1 MNVKISDSIK
11 YIGVDD
17 TTLDL
22 FESQYVIPEGISYN
36 SYLIMDEKIALMDT
50 VDVRGKEEWEKNLLE
65 ALGERKV
72 DYVVISHMEPD
83 HAGSLQRVLELFP
96 DVTVVGNA
104 KTFVMIN
111 QFFENIDIKNQLT
124 VKEGDTLS
132 LGSHTLNFIMAPMIH
147 WPEVM
152 VTYESSEKVLF
163 SADGFGKFGALS
175 LTQDED
181 DWACEARRYYFNIV
195 GKYGAPVQ
203 GLLKKVANLDIN
215 MICPLH
221 GPVLND
227 NLEYYINLYDIWS
240 SYKAESK
247 GVFVAYASIHGNTAH
262 AANVFADIL
271 KNKGEKVVVTD
282 LSRCDIAEAVEDAF
296 RYDRMVL
303 AAASYD
309 AGVFP
314 IMQKFLNHLQAKTYQ
329 NRTVGI
335 IENGSWAPSA
345 AKTMKSVLETMKNVN
360 VVEPVVTIKSSLKES
375 DMEGL
380 NNLANAMCQ

>member
-1 MNVKISDSIK
+1 MNIKISDAIK

-22 FESQYVIPEGISYN
+22 FESQYVIPEGVSYN

-50 VDVRGKEEWEKNLLE
+50 VDARGAEEWEKNLLNE
-65 ALGERKV
+65 LNGKKV
-72 DYVVISHMEPD
+72 DYVIVSHMEPD
-83 HAGSLQRVLELFP
+83 HAGSLKRVVELFP
-96 DVTVVGNA
+96 EVTVVGNA
-104 KTFVMIN
+104 KTFVMIK
-111 QFFENIDIKNQLT
+111 QFYEDIEIKNTLV

-132 LGSHTLNFIMAPMIH
+132 LGSHTLNFVMAPMVH

-163 SADGFGKFGALS
+163 SADGFGKFGTLS
-175 LTQDED
+175 LTQNEE

-203 GLLKKVANLDIN
+203 TLLKKAAALDIA

-221 GPVLND
+221 GPVLKD

-240 SYKAESK
+240 SYKPENK
-247 GVFVAYASIHGNTAH
+247 GIFVAYASIHGNTAF
-262 AANVFADIL
+262 AANEFAKIL
-271 KNKGEKVVVTD
+271 KDKGEKVVVTD

-314 IMQKFLNHLQAKTYQ
+314 VMQDFLHHLQAKAYQ

-335 IENGSWAPSA
+335 IENGSWAPTA
-345 AKTMKSVLETMKNVN
+345 AKTMKGILDTMKNIN
-360 VVEPVVTIKSSLKES
+360 VVQPVVTIKSTLKES
-375 DMEGL
+375 DVAGL
-380 NNLANAMCQ
+380 NELAEALCK

>member
-1 MNVKISDSIK
+1 M
-11 YIGVDD
+11 
-17 TTLDL
+17 
-22 FESQYVIPEGISYN
+22 
-36 SYLIMDEKIALMDT
+36 
-50 VDVRGKEEWEKNLLE
+50 
-65 ALGERKV
+65 
-72 DYVVISHMEPD
+72 
-83 HAGSLQRVLELFP
+83 
-96 DVTVVGNA
+96 TVVGNA

-111 QFFENIDIKNQLT
+111 QFFENMDIKNQLT

-221 GPVLND
+221 GPILND